1 MTEEAMAVEPAEEI
15 GWDLAL
21 GHARREAGRLAA
33 LIGVNV
39 LDTRPEAEFDALVQ
53 RAAADFEVPISLVS
67 LVDAD
72 RQWFKAA
79 VGLPASHETPRA
91 QAFCDHAIRD
101 SSVLVVPDAAAD
113 PRFSDNPLVTGAP
126 NIRFYAGA
134 PLTLP
139 EGSRLGTL
147 CVIDTVPRPDFSPE
161 AAAALAALAEAA
173 SVLLARRQP

>member
-1 MTEEAMAVEPAEEI
+1 MTEGAAPAQSAEDAAW
-15 GWDLAL
+15 GQAL
-21 GHARREAGRLAA
+21 GQARREAGRLAA
-33 LIGVNV
+33 LMGLNV
-39 LDTRPEAEFDALVQ
+39 LDTQPEAEFDALVQ
-53 RAAADFEVPISLVS
+53 QAAAHFAVPISLVS

-79 VGLPASHETPRA
+79 VGLPACHETPRA

-101 SSVLVVPDAAAD
+101 AGVLVVPDAAAD
-113 PRFSDNPLVTGAP
+113 PRFADNPLVTGAP

-139 EGSRLGTL
+139 EGARLGTL

-161 AAAALAALAEAA
+161 AAAALTALAEAV
-173 SVLLARRQP
+173 SVLLARRQR